1 MGDGALAI
9 GTRHIVAIEVVT
21 VRATLSLSLLVPSH
35 FSVSDCS
42 SLWESSLSVGIADCD
57 PITVV
62 LRSLVGCPCYA

>member
-1 MGDGALAI
+1 MPGLLL
-9 GTRHIVAIEVVT
+9 V

-42 SLWESSLSVGIADCD
+42 SLWEQSLSVGIADRD

-62 LRSLVGCPCYA
+62 P